1 VSFFIRG
8 PWSPTTKV
16 RSPDQSQAKRVLGVL
31 ATVMVLTTYAG
42 AVLLARRNLRD
53 NRADRRSAARLAIV
67 YLIVF
72 VTAWIV
78 GGHHLSSLSEETTN
92 FFRVLRVAVLEAGT
106 LWVFYLALEPY
117 GRRFWPDG
125 LVGWTRLFA
134 GHVRDPRIG
143 RDILTGAAF
152 GGALLIIDVFR
163 RLSPLLIG
171 RPPGLP
177 TLGRDVSA
185 LIGFG
190 PTTISWVLQLFGS
203 VEFALIA
210 VMLFVVVRLLV
221 RRTWIAIGVGVT
233 ILTGVLA
240 ANAHPG
246 DVLWL
251 YALSQAVGVSL
262 ATFAMFR
269 YGLLVTTIMV
279 VVDNIPSAVPI
290 SLYGSSW
297 AAAPGNLSMALV
309 IALACFG
316 FYAARAGQPLLGSIG
331 AR

>member
-1 VSFFIRG
+1 
-8 PWSPTTKV
+8 
-16 RSPDQSQAKRVLGVL
+16 
-31 ATVMVLTTYAG
+31 
-42 AVLLARRNLRD
+42 
-53 NRADRRSAARLAIV
+53 
-67 YLIVF
+67 
-72 VTAWIV
+72 
-78 GGHHLSSLSEETTN
+78 
-92 FFRVLRVAVLEAGT
+92 
-106 LWVFYLALEPY
+106 
-117 GRRFWPDG
+117 
-125 LVGWTRLFA
+125 VGWTRLFA

-143 RDILTGAAF
+143 RDVLTGAAF
-152 GGALLIIDVFR
+152 GGGLLIIDVFR

-185 LIGFG
+185 LTG
-190 PTTISWVLQLFGS
+190 PGPLVISWVLQLFGS
-203 VEFALIA
+203 VEFALLA

-221 RRTWIAIGVGVT
+221 RRTWIAVGVGVM
-233 ILTGVLA
+233 ILTAVLA

-251 YALSQAVGVSL
+251 YALSQAVGVSM

-290 SLYGSSW
+290 MLYGPPW
-297 AAAPGNLSMALV
+297 AALPGNLSMALV

-316 FYAARAGQPLLGSIG
+316 FYAARAGQPLLESFGS
-331 AR
+331 R